1 MRVQNSG
8 KNLISTCCRQEVEG
22 IVLQHFTFACKTHQR
37 YECIQGT
44 LVSHCQ
50 YLRSVWNS
58 VMEATFASWIRIV
71 EEDLANIPR
80 HLLKNLVET

>member
-1 MRVQNSG
+1 
-8 KNLISTCCRQEVEG
+8 VEG

-44 LVSHCQ
+44 LVSHGQ
-50 YLRSVWNS
+50 DLRSARNS
-58 VMEATFASWIRIV
+58 VMKATFASWVRIV

-80 HLLKNLVET
+80 HLLNNLVQT